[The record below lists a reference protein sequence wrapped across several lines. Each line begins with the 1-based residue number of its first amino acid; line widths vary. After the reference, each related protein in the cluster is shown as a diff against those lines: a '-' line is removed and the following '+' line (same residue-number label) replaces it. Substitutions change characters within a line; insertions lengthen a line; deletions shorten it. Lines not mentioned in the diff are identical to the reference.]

1 MNSPLWEKSE
11 QNDTTSRL
19 QRVSKRRCGHHSAVL
34 AVGQHRCLRAR
45 TRQEAKATY
54 CQSLGPVRVSILYSA
69 VTSGSFLRAPP
80 GPAGSGARGETTCQT
95 RRNTWCL
102 PEPLNLPQV
111 DACSGNCR
119 LTRSTGEHR
128 VTVTTAVSVSGGGA
142 TAELQQRHRA
152 LKAKVTIEEK

>member
-1 MNSPLWEKSE
+1 M
-11 QNDTTSRL
+11 TRL
-19 QRVSKRRCGHHSAVL
+19 QDFKEFRNDAAAIILQSWLSASTAVCEPERDRKQKRLIASPSVR
-34 AVGQHRCLRAR
+34 
-45 TRQEAKATY
+45 
-54 CQSLGPVRVSILYSA
+54 RVSILYSA